1 MLGKTDTIG
10 MGDLI
15 KGLMYFGQQHKG
27 PLVMLKATKAKH
39 PGLKYER

>member
-1 MLGKTDTIG
+1 

-15 KGLMYFGQQHKG
+15 KDLIYFGQLHKG
-27 PLVMLKATKAKH
+27 PLVMLKAAKAKH